1 MPPDAARETIAMT
14 IRKIIAAVKRA
25 EETMLFALCKLNEI
39 QFAAPWAPRRSR
51 CSGL

>member
-1 MPPDAARETIAMT
+1 MA
-14 IRKIIAAVKRA
+14 IRRIIGAIRRA
-25 EETMLFALCKLNEI
+25 EGAILFALCKLNEI

>member
-1 MPPDAARETIAMT
+1 MT
-14 IRKIIAAVKRA
+14 IRAIIRKLRDAKDAA
-25 EETMLFALCKLNEI
+25 LFALCKLHEI